1 MYRGKSIVA
10 LVPAHNEEGK
20 IGRVVDRADSP
31 IIDTLLVIDDG
42 STDNTATVARER
54 GAEVWPHGRRRG
66 VGAAIR
72 TGLDYARREGYDIAV
87 ILAGNDKDDPS
98 EIPRLLDPICDD
110 HCAMVIG
117 SRYLAGGAF
126 GGDMPLYRKWATR
139 LHARL
144 LGWFCGRKLTESTNG
159 FRALRLDVLDDER
172 IRLHQPWL
180 DSYGLEVYL
189 LWKVLK
195 LGYAHREVPCSKIY
209 PPRSLGY
216 TKMTPIIGWW
226 NILRPVFLLGLGMRK

>member
-1 MYRGKSIVA
+1 M
-10 LVPAHNEEGK
+10 
-20 IGRVVDRADSP
+20 
-31 IIDTLLVIDDG
+31 
-42 STDNTATVARER
+42 
-54 GAEVWPHGRRRG
+54 
-66 VGAAIR
+66 GAAIR

-144 LGWFCGRKLTESTNG
+144 LGWFCGRKT
-159 FRALRLDVLDDER
+159 
-172 IRLHQPWL
+172 
-180 DSYGLEVYL
+180 
-189 LWKVLK
+189 
-195 LGYAHREVPCSKIY
+195 HREQPTASARCGWMCSTMSESDCISRGSTATGW
-209 PPRSLGY
+209 RSTCSGRY
-216 TKMTPIIGWW
+216 
-226 NILRPVFLLGLGMRK
+226 